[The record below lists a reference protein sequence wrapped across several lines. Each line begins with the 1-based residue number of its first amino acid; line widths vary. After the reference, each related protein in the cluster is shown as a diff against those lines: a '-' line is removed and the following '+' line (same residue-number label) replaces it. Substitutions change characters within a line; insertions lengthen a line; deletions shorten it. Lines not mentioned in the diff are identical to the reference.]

1 LLPGVGT
8 GNKAVRWIRK
18 QLYRHSHT
26 QEDLLQAAN
35 NRDQLIGMLAEAA
48 EIEHCLMCT
57 YLYAA
62 FSLKQG
68 VDEDLLP
75 HEWSAVKRWRAEI
88 IAIATEEM
96 LHLALVNNLLMA
108 IGSPPHYR
116 HFNFPASAGQFPA
129 DVAVA
134 LLPFDAATLDHF
146 IYVERPSE
154 ADEADGATIDKPE
167 YSRDMASTDLVTQ
180 TSGDYETV
188 GDLYQAIADSLAP
201 LAASLGEAGLFVGSL
216 AAQLTEEDVFL
227 PGLCAIAT
235 VSQATRALTLIVE
248 QGEGSRVC
256 HETSHYARFRTIRQ
270 QWQALSGERAAFK
283 PYRDVARNTLL
294 RAPVTADERVQVVS
308 EPAISLLD
316 VGNSSYFL
324 MLRLFALMSDTA
336 NCLLSRP
343 VIMAQAMTLMHA
355 LADIGVALT
364 GLPANPDYPGVRAGL
379 TFTLSRTAF
388 GYESPQSAA
397 RLIAER
403 MDLLATHADQC
414 IGALPA
420 LALFASK
427 LRDAASAWRDI
438 NDAQDAPES
447 ERPAA
452 AAQTAPTHDEHTEV
466 ARGEN
471 GTIYFNASRCIH
483 SRHCV
488 LEEPEVFQAN
498 REGEWIFPDK
508 ATPERLS
515 RVAHNCVSGAI
526 RFERRDG
533 GANEAAPPVNVIQ
546 MRENGPLAVNA
557 ELTLVA
563 ADGATNN
570 ELRVTLCRCGQS
582 KNKPFCD
589 QSHIAAGFDA
599 SGEAPTRPSP
609 DLESRA
615 GPLVV
620 TPLRNG
626 PLDVRG
632 AAELCTGTGR
642 TVDRTLAVR
651 LCRCGQSNDKPF
663 CDGTHRPAEFKADG
677 RGA

>member
-1 LLPGVGT
+1 
-8 GNKAVRWIRK
+8 
-18 QLYRHSHT
+18 
-26 QEDLLQAAN
+26 LQPATH
-35 NRDQLIGMLAEAA
+35 RDQLITMLAEAA

-62 FSLKQG
+62 FSLKQS
-68 VDEDLLP
+68 VDEDLLA
-75 HEWSAVKRWRAEI
+75 HEFSAVQRWRAEI
-88 IAIATEEM
+88 IAIANEEM
-96 LHLALVNNLLMA
+96 LHLALVNNLLIA
-108 IGSPPHYR
+108 VGSRPHYR
-116 HFNFPASAGQFPA
+116 HFNFPALPGQFPA

-154 ADEADGATIDKPE
+154 ADETDGATIDKPV
-167 YSRDMASTDLVTQ
+167 YSRDMESANLVSE

-188 GDLYQAIADSLAP
+188 GELYQAITDSLAP

-227 PGLCAIAT
+227 PSLCAIAT
-235 VSQATRALTLIVE
+235 VAQATRALTLIVE

-256 HETSHYARFRTIRQ
+256 QETSHYARFRTIRQ
-270 QWQALSGERAAFK
+270 QWQALSRDRAAFK
-283 PYRDVARNTLL
+283 PYRDVARNPVM
-294 RAPVTADERVQVVS
+294 RSPVTTDERVQVVS

-316 VGNSSYFL
+316 VGNSSYFM

-336 NCLLSRP
+336 NCLLPRP
-343 VIMAQAMTLMHA
+343 VVMAQAMTLMHA
-355 LADIGVALT
+355 LADIGFSLT

-379 TFTLSRTAF
+379 TFSLSRTAF
-388 GYESPQSAA
+388 GYASPVSAA

-403 MDLLATHADQC
+403 MKLLAKHADQC
-414 IGALPA
+414 TAALPA

-427 LRDAASAWRDI
+427 LRDAASAWQDA
-438 NDAQDAPES
+438 NDAQDAPEA
-447 ERPAA
+447 ERPAP
-452 AAQTAPTHDEHTEV
+452 AAQPAPTHDEQIEIV
-466 ARGEN
+466 RGDN
-471 GTIYFNASRCIH
+471 GTIYFNAQRCIH

-488 LEEPEVFQAN
+488 LGEPEVFQAN
-498 REGEWIFPDK
+498 REGDWIFPDK
-508 ATPERLS
+508 ATAERVN
-515 RVAHNCVSGAI
+515 RVALNCVSGAI
-526 RFERRDG
+526 RFERHDG
-533 GANEAAPPVNVIQ
+533 GENEVAPEVNQIR

-557 ELTLVA
+557 AITLVA

-570 ELRVTLCRCGQS
+570 ELRVTLCRCGKS
-582 KNKPFCD
+582 KNMPFCD
-589 QSHIAAGFDA
+589 RSHIAAGFVA
-599 SGEAPTRPSP
+599 SGETLTRPSP
-609 DLESRA
+609 NLERRA

-632 AAELCTGTGR
+632 AAELCTGTRR
-642 TVDRTLAVR
+642 TIDRTLAVR

-663 CDGTHRPAEFKADG
+663 CDGSHRAAEFKADG

>member
-1 LLPGVGT
+1 M
-8 GNKAVRWIRK
+8 
-18 QLYRHSHT
+18 
-26 QEDLLQAAN
+26 QAAT

-75 HEWSAVKRWRAEI
+75 HELSAVKRWRAEI
-88 IAIATEEM
+88 IAVATEEM

-116 HFNFPASAGQFPA
+116 HYNFPASAGQFPA

-146 IYVERPSE
+146 IYVERPSD
-154 ADEADGATIDKPE
+154 ADETDGATIDKSD
-167 YSRDMASTDLVTQ
+167 YSREMGSADRVTP
-180 TSGDYETV
+180 TGGDYDTV
-188 GDLYQAIADSLAP
+188 GDLYQAITDSLAP
-201 LAASLGEAGLFVGSL
+201 LAATLGEAGLFVGSPS
-216 AAQLTEEDVFL
+216 AQLTQEDVFL
-227 PGLCAIAT
+227 PGLCTISSVA
-235 VSQATRALTLIVE
+235 QATWALNLIVE

-256 HETSHYARFRTIRQ
+256 RETSHYSRFRTIRQ
-270 QWQALSGERAAFK
+270 QWQALSTGRAAFK
-283 PYRDVARNTLL
+283 PYRDVARNPVM
-294 RAPVTADERVQVVS
+294 RSPVTDDERVQVVS

-324 MLRLFALMSDTA
+324 MLRLLALMSDSA
-336 NCLLSRP
+336 NCRLTRP
-343 VIMAQAMTLMHA
+343 AVMAQAMTLMHA
-355 LADIGVALT
+355 LADIGAALT
-364 GLPANPDYPGVRAGL
+364 GLPANPDYPGARAGL

-388 GYESPQSAA
+388 GYESPLSAA

-403 MDLLATHADQC
+403 MDLLAAHAQQC
-414 IGALPA
+414 IASLPT

-427 LRDAASAWRDI
+427 LRAAAAAWRDG
-438 NDAQDAPES
+438 NDAHHEPAPE
-447 ERPAA
+447 RPTPAA
-452 AAQTAPTHDEHTEV
+452 PPAPAHDDGAEV
-466 ARGEN
+466 ARGQN
-471 GTIYFNASRCIH
+471 GTIYFNAKRCIH

-533 GANEAAPPVNVIQ
+533 GENEVAPPVNRVQ
-546 MRENGPLAVNA
+546 MRENGPLALNA
-557 ELTLVA
+557 ELMLVG
-563 ADGATNN
+563 ADGAANT

-599 SGEAPTRPSP
+599 SGEALTRPSP
-609 DLESRA
+609 ELEERA

-620 TPLRNG
+620 TPLLNG

-632 AAELCTGTGR
+632 PAEICTGTRR

-651 LCRCGQSNDKPF
+651 LCRCGQSKDKPF
-663 CDGTHRPAEFKADG
+663 CDGSHRVADFKADG